1 MKVEIF
7 PIDLRLKREFAI
19 AGGQA
24 HIKRNYALVLD
35 GIGLGE
41 ASGSVKYGPPPEVIE
56 SDLKKVEQILTDLN
70 ENAWRDSLEQ
80 LSADIC
86 PAALCAFSTA
96 ICDREA
102 RRSHRPLYEFFGL
115 PAPAQRKT
123 SITISVGDIDV
134 VRQWLSTGYD
144 IIKIK
149 MDDNEAVCQAGIEM
163 IKSCPAAHFRIDA
176 NGSWSY
182 AHAADIVTALP
193 PNRVEMIEQPFP
205 PEAEDD
211 WQRLRGIT
219 RIPLFMDES
228 IATPADIKRV
238 AGIVDGVN
246 IKLQKSGRLE
256 TAIAAMK
263 EAKRFGL
270 KIMIGC
276 MIESSVGIAAA
287 YHMSGAADYIDL
299 DGCLLAED
307 ETFCGLE
314 YRRGLIEIAGYY
326 GHGITKK

>member
-7 PIDLRLKREFAI
+7 PIDLRLKREFVI
-19 AGGQA
+19 AGGQTR
-24 HIKRNYALVLD
+24 IKRNYALVLD

-41 ASGSVKYGPPPEVIE
+41 ASGSVKYGPLPKVIE
-56 SDLKKVEQILTDLN
+56 NDLKKVERTLTDLN
-70 ENAWRDSLEQ
+70 ESVWKDSLEQ

-102 RRSHRPLYEFFGL
+102 RRSRRPLHEYFGL
-115 PAPAQRKT
+115 QTPAQRKT
-123 SITISVGDIDV
+123 SVTISVGDIDV
-134 VRQWLSTGYD
+134 VRQWLSAGYD

-149 MDDNEAVCQAGIEM
+149 MDDNEAVCRAGIEM

-182 AHAADIVTALP
+182 AHAVDVVTALP
-193 PNRVEMIEQPFP
+193 IDRVEMIEQPFP

-211 WQRLRGIT
+211 WQRLHEIT
-219 RIPLFMDES
+219 HIPLFMDES

-256 TAIAAMK
+256 TAIAAMR

-276 MIESSVGIAAA
+276 MIESSVGVAAA
-287 YHMSGAADYIDL
+287 YCLSGPVDYIDL

-314 YRRGLIEIAGYY
+314 YRRGLIEIADHY